1 MAAAISCSQIV
12 ATSSTQAPIG
22 SRAHSVCSVL
32 QMRYHQ
38 LIVLVSFV
46 QIIISV
52 SVVLVVSSYILHMSI
67 NGFNP
72 NPVLKANYI
81 CMALLYD
88 CLLQNTEFTTFYGKR
103 IFVSAVEM
111 FYAMGL
117 LIYLSKH

>member
-22 SRAHSVCSVL
+22 SRAHSVCSIL
-32 QMRYHQ
+32 QIRYHQ

-52 SVVLVVSSYILHMSI
+52 SVVLVVSSFIPMSI

-72 NPVLKANYI
+72 NPVLKANY
-81 CMALLYD
+81 MH
-88 CLLQNTEFTTFYGKR
+88 G
-103 IFVSAVEM
+103 FVV
-111 FYAMGL
+111 
-117 LIYLSKH
+117 